1 MTETNTVVPGVPISR
16 LLAAGASVAVL
27 DGAFAVVIY
36 VHVLHACSTAQLM
49 QSIASAL
56 LGRAAFRGGG
66 ATVALGLA
74 LHCAVAY
81 GWTLI
86 YAAPAGR
93 ISTTARA
100 HCHDPRRARGWRNLR
115 CLHLARDG
123 LAVGAAHS
131 REHDADWVAIVR
143 NHAHLARGRRGYT
156 DRFDRARTSP
166 ERTSEFISVP
176 VAACTSRERNGRS
189 RHTVA
194 LLLRYCTGARGEAEL
209 LAFRMF
215 R

>member
-36 VHVLHACSTAQLM
+36 VPVLHACSTAQLM

-81 GWTLI
+81 GWTVI
-86 YAAPAGR
+86 YAALRATSARLRELTATTRGALAAGAIFGVFIWLAMDLLLVPLTR
-93 ISTTARA
+93 ASMTPIGSPLFAIMLIWHTA
-100 HCHDPRRARGWRNLR
+100 G
-115 CLHLARDG
+115 
-123 LAVGAAHS
+123 VGIPIAL
-131 REHDADWVAIVR
+131 IVR
-143 NHAHLARGRRGYT
+143 GPARSVQASSSASRWRPAP
-156 DRFDRARTSP
+156 RA
-166 ERTSEFISVP
+166 SET
-176 VAACTSRERNGRS
+176 ADGNTR
-189 RHTVA
+189 
-194 LLLRYCTGARGEAEL
+194 
-209 LAFRMF
+209 
-215 R
+215 